1 MYMKE
6 GEPVLGGP
14 QVSPGNVQPTN
25 PGVQP
30 VGFETLQNT
39 QNTQATPLVLS
50 PSPTSAPST
59 PPVGTQLNNPV
70 PPQPAPVSPQIPP
83 QPLQQF
89 PPQATTPPPSQ
100 FFTQP
105 TTPDTGDVILSDT
118 PPQKSHKFLIL
129 IFGSIVLLI
138 LATVAGAISIIYG
151 TQSSIEPRE
160 SQALEEVRNSFNI
173 YANYLLYQTDGDT
186 AVGDISWNTDQMLFY
201 LEGKSSSEK
210 EAYFE
215 KLENLYI
222 NFMKTFEENKTSI
235 DPDNTYDALIYEIPT
250 SLKVLKLYLSTPNLS
265 KYAMADLY
273 FREGSAEMIS
283 QVDQIYAPFETL
295 NSATAIEYKNLKNT
309 MATSI
314 GYLYDSYQSIG
325 CIDGRSIDKSCVAAI
340 SENDIL
346 DTQNILRE
354 TINDIATVE
363 WEINDDLPAQ
373 SRAVYQ
379 KLYGKNTDEEAS
391 KN

>member
-1 MYMKE
+1 
-6 GEPVLGGP
+6 
-14 QVSPGNVQPTN
+14 
-25 PGVQP
+25 
-30 VGFETLQNT
+30 
-39 QNTQATPLVLS
+39 
-50 PSPTSAPST
+50 
-59 PPVGTQLNNPV
+59 
-70 PPQPAPVSPQIPP
+70 
-83 QPLQQF
+83 
-89 PPQATTPPPSQ
+89 
-100 FFTQP
+100 
-105 TTPDTGDVILSDT
+105 
-118 PPQKSHKFLIL
+118 
-129 IFGSIVLLI
+129 
-138 LATVAGAISIIYG
+138 
-151 TQSSIEPRE
+151 
-160 SQALEEVRNSFNI
+160 
-173 YANYLLYQTDGDT
+173 
-186 AVGDISWNTDQMLFY
+186 
-201 LEGKSSSEK
+201 
-210 EAYFE
+210 
-215 KLENLYI
+215 
-222 NFMKTFEENKTSI
+222 
-235 DPDNTYDALIYEIPT
+235 
-250 SLKVLKLYLSTPNLS
+250 
-265 KYAMADLY
+265 
-273 FREGSAEMIS
+273 MIS